1 MALSTTV
8 YLIIDAG
15 GTFLKSAILT
25 SEGEFLPNSAFIVK
39 SVSDGTK
46 DEILNAFNKIIT
58 KGVNYIGNKMKLGGI
73 GVAFPG
79 PFNILQ
85 TIPLMK
91 HKFQSIYG
99 LNLRECFYE
108 MANTPHSIPIHF
120 IHDANSVLV
129 GELWKGQAQG
139 FNNAAVV
146 TLGTGLGFAMSRN
159 GEVLCNEIGGP
170 YLSIFKTPFK
180 DGILEDYTAKRGF
193 LKVYRELSRVSDK
206 ITVAEIAALAEEG
219 DLNALLTFIK
229 VGEILSL
236 SLHEILNDNQ
246 IECLLFSGQI
256 SKSFKFMEPALK
268 EGFKNVS
275 CLKQLAVVESI
286 DQAALLGTL
295 KNLLQIESKLNN
307 KETFK
312 S

>member
-39 SVSDGTK
+39 SNSDGTK
-46 DEILNAFNKIIT
+46 DEILDAFREIIS
-58 KGVNYIGNKMKLGGI
+58 KGFEYAKNKMKLGGI
-73 GVAFPG
+73 GIAFPG
-79 PFNILQ
+79 PFNIEQ
-85 TIPLMK
+85 ATPLMT
-91 HKFQSIYG
+91 HKFQSIFG
-99 LNLRECFYE
+99 LDLRECFYE
-108 MANTPHSIPIHF
+108 TANISRSIPIQF

-139 FNNAAVV
+139 FNNAAVI
-146 TLGTGLGFAMSRN
+146 TLGTGLGFAISKN
-159 GEVLCNEIGGP
+159 GEVLTNEIGGP
-170 YLSIFKTPFK
+170 YLSIFKIPFK

-193 LKVYRELSRVSDK
+193 LKIYHEITGTLISDDL
-206 ITVAEIAALAEEG
+206 TVARIAALADEG
-219 DLNALLTFIK
+219 DRNALKTFQK
-229 VGEILSL
+229 VGEFLSVSLRDILK
-236 SLHEILNDNQ
+236 DNQ

-256 SKSFKFMEPALK
+256 SKSFKFMETALN
-268 EGFKNVS
+268 EGFKGVD

-295 KNLLQIESKLNN
+295 RNLLQK
-307 KETFK
+307 
-312 S
+312 